1 MAPFL
6 NLQEF
11 HKPLSPLSLAG
22 DQEGPGNPI
31 LRVGGLGVISAGSL
45 LLLMCSALLKVW
57 AESEPPPGGGESTG
71 AFAIWLQEVTR
82 LQKGLSWEGV
92 FNQGET

>member
-31 LRVGGLGVISAGSL
+31 LRVGGLGVINAGSL
-45 LLLMCSALLKVW
+45 LLLFGLFVNPS
-57 AESEPPPGGGESTG
+57 GGGGGSTG